1 MTTTTYPADR
11 TALLIV
17 DPYND
22 FMSEGGKLY
31 EATRKTAE
39 AVGLYDNMRRL
50 IPAVRAAGIQ
60 VIIVPHHRW
69 REGDYRGWKH
79 MNPRQVRANQIH
91 LFAAGTWG
99 GEFHPEFGP
108 REGDVVVLEHWA
120 QSGFANTD
128 LDAQLTQRGIEKI
141 ILIGMLA
148 NTCIESTARFGMEL
162 GYHVTLVKDA
172 TAAFETE
179 GMHAAHEVNGPLFAH
194 AIVTTYELLALLPA
208 ALERGPLSSATKEL
222 ELATL

>member
-194 AIVTTYELLALLPA
+194 AIVTTDELLALLPA

>member
-1 MTTTTYPADR
+1 MTTTTYIADR

-22 FMSEGGKLY
+22 FMSEGGKFY
-31 EATRKTAE
+31 EATRTTAE
-39 AVGLYDNMRRL
+39 AVGFYDNMRTL
-50 IPAVRAAGIQ
+50 IPGIRAARIQ

-69 REGDYRGWKH
+69 RAGDYVGWKH
-79 MNPRQVRANQIH
+79 VNPTQARANQSQG
-91 LFAAGTWG
+91 FAAGSWG

-108 REGDVVVLEHWA
+108 QHGDVVVLEHWG

-128 LDAQLTQRGIEKI
+128 LDAQLKQLGIEKI
-141 ILIGMLA
+141 ILVGFVA

-172 TAAFETE
+172 TAAFDHES
-179 GMHAAHEVNGPLFAH
+179 MHAAHEVNGPRFAH
-194 AIVTTYELLALLPA
+194 AILATEELLALLPA
-208 ALERGPLSSATKEL
+208 SARQEQSLSPQRRGA
-222 ELATL
+222 